1 LQHPR
6 YQLQAILMSLDTLAG
21 RWIRINLETQYLDLL
36 ENDVVLLTY
45 PISTATN
52 GSGEHVGSGKT
63 PRGLHEVRELIGHGM
78 PSGAVFVA
86 RQWTGEV
93 CTPELQAGNPERDWM
108 LSRLIWLAGLEVGK
122 NCGGDVDTFA
132 RYIYIHGTPD
142 SEPVGEPLSHGC
154 IRMRNADV
162 IALFDL
168 VDTGTL
174 VRIDE

>member
-1 LQHPR
+1 
-6 YQLQAILMSLDTLAG
+6 MSLDALTG
-21 RWIRINLETQYLDLL
+21 RWIRINLRTQHLDLL
-36 ENDVVLLTY
+36 EDDIVLLTY

-52 GSGEHVGSGKT
+52 GGGERVGSEKT

-78 PSGAVFVA
+78 PSGAIFVA

-142 SEPVGEPLSHGC
+142 SEPVGEPHSHGC

-162 IALFDL
+162 IALFDV

>member
-1 LQHPR
+1 
-6 YQLQAILMSLDTLAG
+6 MSLDAMEG
-21 RWIRINLETQYLDLL
+21 RWIRINLGAQLLDLL
-36 ENDVVLLTY
+36 EGDVVLSTY

-52 GSGEHVGSGKT
+52 GSGERVGSGQT
-63 PRGLHEVRELIGHGM
+63 PRGLHEVRELIGDGT
-78 PSGAVFVA
+78 PSGAVFVG
-86 RQWTGEV
+86 RRWTGEV

-142 SEPVGEPLSHGC
+142 SEPVGEPRSHGC
-154 IRMRNADV
+154 FRMRNADV
-162 IALFDL
+162 IALFDMI
-168 VDTGTL
+168 DAGTL

>member
-1 LQHPR
+1 MP
-6 YQLQAILMSLDTLAG
+6 LDALPG
-21 RWIRINLETQYLDLL
+21 RWIRINLGTQHLELL
-36 ENDVVLLTY
+36 EDAVALSTY
-45 PISTATN
+45 PISTAKN
-52 GSGEHVGSGKT
+52 GSGERVGSGQT
-63 PRGLHEVRELIGHGM
+63 PRGLHEIRELIGRDL
-78 PSGAVFVA
+78 PPGAVFVA

-93 CTPELQAGNPERDWM
+93 CTPQLQAGNPQRDWM
-108 LSRLIWLAGLEVGK
+108 LSRLIWLAGREAGK

-142 SEPVGEPLSHGC
+142 SEPVGEPHSHGC

-162 IALFDL
+162 IALFDE

>member
-1 LQHPR
+1 
-6 YQLQAILMSLDTLAG
+6 MSPDAVVG
-21 RWIRINLETQYLDLL
+21 RWIRISLGTQLL
-36 ENDVVLLTY
+36 ELLDGDVVLSTY
-45 PISTATN
+45 PVSTAAN
-52 GSGEHVGSGKT
+52 GGGERVGSGKT

-78 PSGAVFVA
+78 PSGAVFMG
-86 RQWTGEV
+86 RKWTGEV
-93 CTPELQAGNPERDWM
+93 CTLELQAGSPERDWM

-142 SEPVGEPLSHGC
+142 SEPVGEPRSHGC

-162 IALFDL
+162 IALFDR
-168 VDTGTL
+168 VDTGML

>member
-1 LQHPR
+1 
-6 YQLQAILMSLDTLAG
+6 MSLDAPAG
-21 RWIRINLETQYLDLL
+21 R
-36 ENDVVLLTY
+36 
-45 PISTATN
+45 
-52 GSGEHVGSGKT
+52 
-63 PRGLHEVRELIGHGM
+63 
-78 PSGAVFVA
+78 
-86 RQWTGEV
+86 
-93 CTPELQAGNPERDWM
+93 WM

-142 SEPVGEPLSHGC
+142 SEPVGEPHSHGC

-162 IALFDL
+162 IALFDR

>member
-1 LQHPR
+1 
-6 YQLQAILMSLDTLAG
+6 MSLDALAG
-21 RWIRINLETQYLDLL
+21 RWIRINLGTQHLDLL
-36 ENDVVLLTY
+36 EDNVVLLTY

-52 GSGEHVGSGKT
+52 GSGERVGSGKT
-63 PRGLHEVRELIGHGM
+63 PRGLHEVRELIGGGM

-142 SEPVGEPLSHGC
+142 SEPVGEPHSHGC

-162 IALFDL
+162 IALFDM

>member
-1 LQHPR
+1 MP
-6 YQLQAILMSLDTLAG
+6 LDALPG
-21 RWIRINLETQYLDLL
+21 RWIRINLRTQHLELL
-36 ENDVVLLTY
+36 EDAVVLSTY
-45 PISTATN
+45 PISTAKN
-52 GSGEHVGSGKT
+52 GSGERIGSGQT
-63 PRGLHEVRELIGHGM
+63 PRGLHEIRELIGRDM

-93 CTPELQAGNPERDWM
+93 CTPGLQAGNPQRDWM
-108 LSRLIWLAGLEVGK
+108 LSRLIWLAGREAGK
-122 NCGGDVDTFA
+122 NCGADVDTFA

-142 SEPVGEPLSHGC
+142 SEPVGEPHSHGC

-162 IALFDL
+162 IALFDE

>member
-1 LQHPR
+1 
-6 YQLQAILMSLDTLAG
+6 MSLALAG
-21 RWIRINLETQYLDLL
+21 RWIRINLATQHLDLL
-36 ENDVVLLTY
+36 EDDVVLLTY

-52 GSGEHVGSGKT
+52 GSGERVGSGKT
-63 PRGLHEVRELIGHGM
+63 PRGLHEVRELIGHGL

-86 RQWTGEV
+86 RQWTGEL
-93 CTPELQAGNPERDWM
+93 CTPELQSGNPERDWM

-142 SEPVGEPLSHGC
+142 SEPVGEPHSHGC

-162 IALFDL
+162 IALFDR

>member
-1 LQHPR
+1 
-6 YQLQAILMSLDTLAG
+6 MSLDALTG
-21 RWIRINLETQYLDLL
+21 RWIRINLRTQHLDLL
-36 ENDVVLLTY
+36 EDDILLLTY

-52 GSGEHVGSGKT
+52 GGGERVGSEKT

-78 PSGAVFVA
+78 PSGAIFVA

-142 SEPVGEPLSHGC
+142 SEPVGEPHSHGC

-162 IALFDL
+162 IALFDM

>member
-1 LQHPR
+1 
-6 YQLQAILMSLDTLAG
+6 MSLDALTG
-21 RWIRINLETQYLDLL
+21 RWIRINLRTQHLDLL
-36 ENDVVLLTY
+36 EDDIVLLTY

-52 GSGEHVGSGKT
+52 GGGERVGSEKT
-63 PRGLHEVRELIGHGM
+63 PRGLHEVRELIGHGR
-78 PSGAVFVA
+78 PSGAIFVA

-142 SEPVGEPLSHGC
+142 SEPVGEPHSHGC

-162 IALFDL
+162 IALFDV